1 MLLPV
6 HIPLKTISETNAS
19 QREHWSVKNRRYKAQ
34 SAETTLA
41 LRHAWGPMVGTWT
54 TPCTITLTR
63 IAPRALDGVGFFI
76 SPLPEAGGGEGEG
89 EELGV
94 VAGPAHPHPDPPP
107 SRGREK
113 KGRFRKNLPQKVPGP
128 WMGTTSRRH
137 WRLSGTRSPAG

>member
-63 IAPRALDGVGFFI
+63 IAPRAPFWGRFFYF
-76 SPLPEAGGGEGEG
+76 PPPRGGRGRGGGGRTRRG
-89 EELGV
+89 CW
-94 VAGPAHPHPDPPP
+94 PCPPP
-107 SRGREK
+107 
-113 KGRFRKNLPQKVPGP
+113 P
-128 WMGTTSRRH
+128 
-137 WRLSGTRSPAG
+137 

>member
-41 LRHAWGPMVGTWT
+41 LRHAWLPGP
-54 TPCTITLTR
+54 LS
-63 IAPRALDGVGFFI
+63 GVGFFI